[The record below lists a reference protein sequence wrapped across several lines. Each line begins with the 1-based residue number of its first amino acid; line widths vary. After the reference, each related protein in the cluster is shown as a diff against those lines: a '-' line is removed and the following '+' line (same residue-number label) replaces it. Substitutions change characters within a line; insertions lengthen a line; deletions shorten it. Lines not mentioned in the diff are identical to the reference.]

1 MFNKILLTPPP
12 NKSNKFPI
20 FKKYN
25 IFLKVPAGNGN
36 YDDSPFDTE
45 KDFRIEINN
54 NIYTAQD
61 ATIVYGDYKF
71 KYVINGD
78 DNGFTITRFFFDYSF
93 FKFNSLTYNEESFNL
108 PFGSQTVKIP
118 TMDVYIKINFKMVIT

>member
-1 MFNKILLTPPP
+1 MFNKILLAPSPH
-12 NKSNKFPI
+12 KSNKFPI

-25 IFLKVPAGNGN
+25 IFLKIPKNTRN
-36 YDDSPFDTE
+36 FDSGSFDSE
-45 KDFRIEINN
+45 NDFRIEINN

-78 DNGFTITRFFFDYSF
+78 DNGFTITRFFYDYSF
-93 FKFNSLTYNEESFNL
+93 FKFNGLTYNGENFNL

-118 TMDVYIKINFKMVIT
+118 TMDVYIKIFLKLIFA